1 MGSRSGRWLMVLLA
15 AATIWGFVD
24 VRRRG
29 YPYPDCPEEHRTD
42 LTVYTEAG
50 AAFFD
55 GRQPYEVANPR
66 GWTYLYPPLFALLL
80 SPLHP
85 LPMQDQVTVWFF
97 VSLAVCWGC
106 YRECRRIVAIVCDE
120 DPRVR
125 AAWTRWLPWLG
136 GAAVV
141 AALLPTLNCLQRGQ
155 VGIVKMYLLL
165 LGLRV
170 ILNGRT
176 YRAWLAGGVV
186 LALPVVLKIVPAL
199 PVGFLLFLL
208 FLEMVVW
215 VSSHLKRC
223 IASGANIP
231 VCAVNCGNQGRRE
244 CLALPGEKARGTEE
258 VAGRPPRRM
267 DAGFPTASSVPVHF
281 GMRFAS
287 SGLGF
292 SFGLLLFFF
301 FVPAMLLGWN
311 ANLHHLDT
319 WGRFMLTK
327 ADNGGMD
334 PRSGNS
340 HSARNQSLQNAA
352 YRLGNFGSHIFGDG
366 PDDTLVERFDAPKM
380 AMDSSAA
387 DRFLFLSRAMLGLA
401 LLALGIRLGREPG
414 NKLNMATGF
423 ALACVTMLAVSPVAR
438 AHYFLLLA
446 PAVILVPLW
455 LDRHGRSRAG
465 VVMAAIPPVL
475 SVLHYIV
482 LPYGGRV
489 GLLGFGTAAWLMAAM
504 VLIARTDW
512 AMVHAASR
520 SGAENGDFTPILGQ
534 AA

>member
-1 MGSRSGRWLMVLLA
+1 MDSRSGRWLIVLLA
-15 AATIWGFVD
+15 AATIWGLLD

-29 YPYPDCPEEHRTD
+29 YPYPDCPEEHKTD

-55 GRQPYEVANPR
+55 GREPYEVANPR

-80 SPLHP
+80 APLHP
-85 LPMQDQVTVWFF
+85 LQTQDQVTVWFF
-97 VSLAVCWGC
+97 LSLLVCWGC
-106 YRECRRIVAIVCDE
+106 YRECRRIVAVVCDE

-125 AAWTRWLPWLG
+125 AAWKRWLPWLG
-136 GAAVV
+136 VAAV
-141 AALLPTLNCLQRGQ
+141 AAAVLPTLNCLQRGQ

-199 PVGFLLFLL
+199 PVGFLLFLEL
-208 FLEMVVW
+208 VEW
-215 VSSHLKRC
+215 AWSY
-223 IASGANIP
+223 A
-231 VCAVNCGNQGRRE
+231 RRR
-244 CLALPGEKARGTEE
+244 AHGGEKRGLST
-258 VAGRPPRRM
+258 
-267 DAGFPTASSVPVHF
+267 
-281 GMRFAS
+281 S
-287 SGLGF
+287 SGIRFLSSSLGF
-292 SFGLLLFFF
+292 SLGLVLFFLV
-301 FVPAMLLGWN
+301 VPAMLVGWN

-352 YRLGNFGSHIFGDG
+352 YRLGNFGSHVFAGG
-366 PDDTLVERFDAPKM
+366 PDDRLVENFDAPKM
-380 AMDSSAA
+380 AMDSPAA
-387 DRFLFLSRAMLGLA
+387 DRFLFVSRAMLGLA
-401 LLALGIRLGREPG
+401 LLALGVRLAREPG

-446 PAVILVPLW
+446 PALLLVPLW
-455 LDRHGRSRAG
+455 LDRHSQPRAG
-465 VVMAAIPPVL
+465 VIMAAIPPVL
-475 SVLHYIV
+475 SILHYV
-482 LPYGGRV
+482 LLPYGGRI

-504 VLIARTDW
+504 VLIARADW
-512 AMVHAASR
+512 AMVHAAKS
-520 SGAENGDFTPILGQ
+520 SSVQSADSTPILGR

>member
-1 MGSRSGRWLMVLLA
+1 MDSRSGRWLLVLLV

-55 GRQPYEVANPR
+55 GRHPYEVANPR

-80 SPLHP
+80 APLHP

-97 VSLAVCWGC
+97 VSLLICWGC
-106 YRECRRIVAIVCDE
+106 YRECRRIVAIVCNE

-136 GAAVV
+136 IAAVV

-170 ILNGRT
+170 VLNGRT
-176 YRAWLAGGVV
+176 FRAWLTGGVV

-199 PVGFLLFLL
+199 PVGFLLFLEL
-208 FLEMVVW
+208 VEW
-215 VSSHLKRC
+215 AWNCAQRR
-223 IASGANIP
+223 APSGADIP
-231 VCAVNCGNQGRRE
+231 ACPVSDGNEGRQER
-244 CLALPGEKARGTEE
+244 LPHPGEECG
-258 VAGRPPRRM
+258 P
-267 DAGFPTASSVPVHF
+267 ASPLGV
-281 GMRFAS
+281 RFLS
-287 SGLGF
+287 SSFGF
-292 SFGLLLFFF
+292 SLGLILFFLV
-301 FVPAMLLGWN
+301 VPAMLVGWN

-327 ADNGGMD
+327 ADDGGMD

-352 YRLGNFGSHIFGDG
+352 YRLGNFGSHVFAGG
-366 PDDTLVERFDAPKM
+366 PDDRLADNFGAPKM
-380 AMDSSAA
+380 AMDSPAA

-401 LLALGIRLGREPG
+401 LLALGVRLGRKPG
-414 NKLNMATGF
+414 NKLNVATGY

-446 PAVILVPLW
+446 PAVLLVPLW
-455 LDRHGRSRAG
+455 LDRHGRPRAG
-465 VVMAAIPPVL
+465 IVMAAIPPVL
-475 SVLHYIV
+475 SVLHYV
-482 LPYGGRV
+482 LLPYGGRV

-504 VLIARTDW
+504 VLLARTDR
-512 AMVHAASR
+512 AIVRAAKGMDVQPADS
-520 SGAENGDFTPILGQ
+520 ETFLGR

>member
-1 MGSRSGRWLMVLLA
+1 MRSRSGRWLIVLLA
-15 AATIWGFVD
+15 AATVWGFVD

-29 YPYPDCPEEHRTD
+29 YPYPECPEEHRTD

-55 GRQPYEVANPR
+55 GRNPYEVANPR

-80 SPLHP
+80 APLHP
-85 LPMQDQVTVWFF
+85 LAMQDQVTVWFF
-97 VSLAVCWGC
+97 LSLLVCWGC
-106 YRECRRIVAIVCDE
+106 YRECCRIVRIVCDE
-120 DPRVR
+120 DPRVQ

-136 GAAVV
+136 VAAV
-141 AALLPTLNCLQRGQ
+141 AAATLPTLNCLQRGQ

-170 ILNGRT
+170 MLSGRSV
-176 YRAWLAGGVV
+176 RAWLTGGVV

-199 PVGFLLFLL
+199 PVGFLLFLEL
-208 FLEMVVW
+208 AEWGWSWM
-215 VSSHLKRC
+215 K
-223 IASGANIP
+223 
-231 VCAVNCGNQGRRE
+231 GRW
-244 CLALPGEKARGTEE
+244 GKGTEE
-258 VAGRPPRRM
+258 VVGQTPHKMEAVV
-267 DAGFPTASSVPVHF
+267 PTTSSVPVRSAVPVRC
-281 GMRFAS
+281 GVRFAGS
-287 SGLGF
+287 TLGF
-292 SFGLLLFFF
+292 ALGLVLFFLI
-301 FVPAMLLGWN
+301 VPAMLVGWN

-352 YRLGNFGSHIFGDG
+352 YRLGNFAAHVVFAG
-366 PDDTLVERFDAPKM
+366 PDDRLVENFDAPKM
-380 AMDSSAA
+380 AMDSPAS

-401 LLALGIRLGREPG
+401 LLALGVRLARQPG

-423 ALACVTMLAVSPVAR
+423 ALSCVTMLAVSPVAR

-446 PAVILVPLW
+446 PAILLVPLW
-455 LDRHGRSRAG
+455 LDRHGRPRVG
-465 VVMAAIPPVL
+465 VVLAAILPVL
-475 SVLHYIV
+475 SILHYV
-482 LPYGGRV
+482 LLPYGGRV

-504 VLIARTDW
+504 VLIARTDC
-512 AMVHAASR
+512 AAVRAAKSSNR
-520 SGAENGDFTPILGQ
+520 GADSMPILGR

>member
-1 MGSRSGRWLMVLLA
+1 MDRRSGRWLIVLLA
-15 AATIWGFVD
+15 AATVWGFVD

-29 YPYPDCPEEHRTD
+29 YPYPECPEEHRTD

-55 GRQPYEVANPR
+55 GREPYEVANPR

-80 SPLHP
+80 APLHP
-85 LPMQDQVTVWFF
+85 LPMQDQVTVWYFL
-97 VSLAVCWGC
+97 SLLVCWGC
-106 YRECRRIVAIVCDE
+106 YRECRRIVAIVCEE

-136 GAAVV
+136 IAAVV

-170 ILNGRT
+170 ILSGRT

-199 PVGFLLFLL
+199 PVGFLLFYELA
-208 FLEMVVW
+208 EWMW
-215 VSSHLKRC
+215 SYARRKAHR
-223 IASGANIP
+223 ADIP
-231 VCAVNCGNQGRRE
+231 VCQMNEGKSVGQGRQE
-244 CLALPGEKARGTEE
+244 CLPYRCGL
-258 VAGRPPRRM
+258 
-267 DAGFPTASSVPVHF
+267 
-281 GMRFAS
+281 RFAS
-287 SGLGF
+287 SSLGF
-292 SFGLLLFFF
+292 SLGLVLFFLI
-301 FVPAMLLGWN
+301 VPALLLGWN

-352 YRLGNFGSHIFGDG
+352 YRLGNFNSHLFADG
-366 PDDTLVERFDAPKM
+366 PDDRLVENFDAPKM
-380 AMDSSAA
+380 AMDSPAA
-387 DRFLFLSRAMLGLA
+387 DRFLFMSRAMLGLA
-401 LLALGIRLGREPG
+401 LLALGVRLAREPG

-446 PAVILVPLW
+446 PAVMLVPLW
-455 LDRHGRSRAG
+455 LDRHGRPHAG
-465 VVMAAIPPVL
+465 VVIAAIPPVL

-482 LPYGGRV
+482 LPYGGRI
-489 GLLGFGTAAWLMAAM
+489 GLLGFGTAAWLMTAM

-512 AMVHAASR
+512 AIVRAAKRKDVRREDSA
-520 SGAENGDFTPILGQ
+520 SMLGR

>member
-1 MGSRSGRWLMVLLA
+1 M
-15 AATIWGFVD
+15 
-24 VRRRG
+24 
-29 YPYPDCPEEHRTD
+29 
-42 LTVYTEAG
+42 YTEAG

-55 GRQPYEVANPR
+55 GREPYEVANPR

-80 SPLHP
+80 APLHP

-97 VSLAVCWGC
+97 LNLLVCWGC

-136 GAAVV
+136 VAAV
-141 AALLPTLNCLQRGQ
+141 AAAALPTLNCLQRGQ
-155 VGIVKMYLLL
+155 VGVVKMYLLL

-170 ILNGRT
+170 TLSGRS
-176 YRAWLAGGVV
+176 YRAWLLGGVV

-199 PVGFLLFLL
+199 PVGFLLFLEL
-208 FLEMVVW
+208 AEW
-215 VSSHLKRC
+215 AWNYAKRR
-223 IASGANIP
+223 AAGRADIP
-231 VCAVNCGNQGRRE
+231 VCPDSTGVPLLRRSSAE
-244 CLALPGEKARGTEE
+244 CNP
-258 VAGRPPRRM
+258 PPR
-267 DAGFPTASSVPVHF
+267 TACEQAVAHGSEKGELATLCGLRFLSSSF
-281 GMRFAS
+281 
-287 SGLGF
+287 GF
-292 SFGLLLFFF
+292 SLGLVLFFLI
-301 FVPAMLLGWN
+301 VPAMLIGWN

-352 YRLGNFGSHIFGDG
+352 YRLGNFGSHVFADG
-366 PDDTLVERFDAPKM
+366 PDDRLVENFDAPKM
-380 AMDSSAA
+380 AMDSPAS
-387 DRFLFLSRAMLGLA
+387 DRFLFLSRAMLGLT
-401 LLALGIRLGREPG
+401 LLALGVQLARQPG

-423 ALACVTMLAVSPVAR
+423 ALSCVTMLAVSPVAR

-446 PAVILVPLW
+446 PAILLVPLW
-455 LDRHGRSRAG
+455 LDRHGRPRAG
-465 VVMAAIPPVL
+465 IVMAAILPVL
-475 SVLHYIV
+475 SILHYIL

-489 GLLGFGTAAWLMAAM
+489 GLLGFGTTAWLMAAM

-512 AMVHAASR
+512 ATVRAAKAKDARTAASA
-520 SGAENGDFTPILGQ
+520 SILGR

>member
-1 MGSRSGRWLMVLLA
+1 MGSRSGRWLILLLA
-15 AATIWGFVD
+15 AATIWGFLD

-80 SPLHP
+80 APLHP

-97 VSLAVCWGC
+97 ASLLICWGC
-106 YRECRRIVAIVCDE
+106 YRECRRIVAMVCDE
-120 DPRVR
+120 NPRVH
-125 AAWTRWLPWLG
+125 AAWTRWFPWLG
-136 GAAVV
+136 IAAVV

-155 VGIVKMYLLL
+155 VGVVKMYLLL

-170 ILNGRT
+170 ILSGRT
-176 YRAWLAGGVV
+176 YRAWLTGGIV

-199 PVGFLLFLL
+199 PVGFLLFLEL
-208 FLEMVVW
+208 VEW
-215 VSSHLKRC
+215 AWSYAKRG
-223 IASGANIP
+223 GADIP
-231 VCAVNCGNQGRRE
+231 VCPVEGESGRQGRQE
-244 CLALPGEKARGTEE
+244 CLPHRCG
-258 VAGRPPRRM
+258 V
-267 DAGFPTASSVPVHF
+267 
-281 GMRFAS
+281 RFAS
-287 SGLGF
+287 SGFGF
-292 SFGLLLFFF
+292 SLGLVLFFLL
-301 FVPAMLLGWN
+301 VPAMLLGWN

-352 YRLGNFGSHIFGDG
+352 YRLGNFNAHVFAGG
-366 PDDTLVERFDAPKM
+366 PDDRLVENFDAPKM
-380 AMDSSAA
+380 AMDSPAA
-387 DRFLFLSRAMLGLA
+387 DHFLFLSRAVLA
-401 LLALGIRLGREPG
+401 STLLALGIRLGREPG

-446 PAVILVPLW
+446 PAVLLVPLW
-455 LDRHGRSRAG
+455 LDRQGRPRAG

-475 SVLHYIV
+475 SILHYV
-482 LPYGGRV
+482 LLPYAGRI
-489 GLLGFGTAAWLMAAM
+489 GLLGFGVSAWLMTAM

-512 AMVHAASR
+512 AAARAAKLGDAEKR
-520 SGAENGDFTPILGQ
+520 SFATSLGR

>member
-1 MGSRSGRWLMVLLA
+1 MGSRSSRWLILLLA
-15 AATIWGFVD
+15 AATVWGFLD

-29 YPYPDCPEEHRTD
+29 YPYPECPEEHRTD

-55 GRQPYEVANPR
+55 GRNPYEVTNPR

-80 SPLHP
+80 APLHP

-97 VSLAVCWGC
+97 VNLLICWGC
-106 YRECRRIVAIVCDE
+106 YRECRRIVTIVSDE

-136 GAAVV
+136 VAAV
-141 AALLPTLNCLQRGQ
+141 AAAALPTLNCLQRGQ

-170 ILNGRT
+170 ILNGRSV
-176 YRAWLAGGVV
+176 RSWLTGGVV

-199 PVGFLLFLL
+199 PVGFLLFLQL
-208 FLEMVVW
+208 AEW
-215 VSSHLKRC
+215 GWSYLKRR
-223 IASGANIP
+223 APGGADIRAPGGADIP
-231 VCAVNCGNQGRRE
+231 VCHMTAGESGRQE
-244 CLALPGEKARGTEE
+244 CLPHRVRCGVRFT
-258 VAGRPPRRM
+258 
-267 DAGFPTASSVPVHF
+267 SST
-281 GMRFAS
+281 
-287 SGLGF
+287 LGF
-292 SFGLLLFFF
+292 SLGLVLFFLI
-301 FVPAMLLGWN
+301 VPAMLVGWS

-352 YRLGNFGSHIFGDG
+352 YRLGNFGSHVFADG
-366 PDDTLVERFDAPKM
+366 PDDRLVENFDAPKM
-380 AMDSSAA
+380 AMDSPAS
-387 DRFLFLSRAMLGLA
+387 DCFLFLSRAMLGLA
-401 LLALGIRLGREPG
+401 LLALGVRLARQPG

-446 PAVILVPLW
+446 PAILLVPLW
-455 LDRHGRSRAG
+455 LDRHGRPQAG

-475 SVLHYIV
+475 SVLHYV
-482 LPYGGRV
+482 LLPYGGRV
-489 GLLGFGTAAWLMAAM
+489 GLLGFGTTAWLMAAM

-512 AMVHAASR
+512 ALSRTAEGKPAPADTIGMALNHAA
-520 SGAENGDFTPILGQ
+520 
-534 AA
+534 

>member
-1 MGSRSGRWLMVLLA
+1 MDSRSGRWLIVLLA
-15 AATIWGFVD
+15 AATIWGFLD

-29 YPYPDCPEEHRTD
+29 YPYPDCPEEHKTD

-55 GRQPYEVANPR
+55 GRGPYEVANPR

-80 SPLHP
+80 APLHP
-85 LPMQDQVTVWFF
+85 LQTQDQVTVWFF
-97 VSLAVCWGC
+97 LSLLVCWGC

-120 DPRVR
+120 DPRVN

-136 GAAVV
+136 VAAV
-141 AALLPTLNCLQRGQ
+141 AAAVLPTLNCLQRGQ

-199 PVGFLLFLL
+199 PVGFLLFLEL
-208 FLEMVVW
+208 VEWAWGYARRRAPGGAV
-215 VSSHLKRC
+215 
-223 IASGANIP
+223 SGADIP
-231 VCAVNCGNQGRRE
+231 VCPDRCISQGRQE
-244 CLALPGEKARGTEE
+244 CLPHCGEIRWLPTTSGIR
-258 VAGRPPRRM
+258 
-267 DAGFPTASSVPVHF
+267 FLSSSF
-281 GMRFAS
+281 
-287 SGLGF
+287 GF
-292 SFGLLLFFF
+292 SLGLVLFFLV
-301 FVPAMLLGWN
+301 VPAMLLGWN

-352 YRLGNFGSHIFGDG
+352 YRLGNFGSHVLAGG
-366 PDDTLVERFDAPKM
+366 PDDRLVENFDAPKM
-380 AMDSSAA
+380 AMDSPAA

-401 LLALGIRLGREPG
+401 LLALGVRLGREPG

-446 PAVILVPLW
+446 PAILLVPLW
-455 LDRHGRSRAG
+455 LDRHGRPRAG
-465 VVMAAIPPVL
+465 VIMAAIPPVL
-475 SVLHYIV
+475 SILHYV
-482 LPYGGRV
+482 LLPYGGRV
-489 GLLGFGTAAWLMAAM
+489 GLLGLGTAAWLMAAM
-504 VLIARTDW
+504 VLIARADW
-512 AMVHAASR
+512 AMVRAAK
-520 SGAENGDFTPILGQ
+520 SGSDQRADSSPILGR